1 MARTEP
7 DPGKKR
13 KRRPPP
19 PIASPPPPPPPA
31 ASFSSHSVDFS
42 GPFRDSVRRFV
53 RECAQPQDHAAVGG
67 CPTWRTDFVGGG
79 RGDAVFPLYTV
90 EEDVRGSPRPFCDG
104 CRYVG
109 WSHHFVS
116 KRRYHFI
123 IPREGEWAKPMSGD
137 ILELD
142 THLLHGMI
150 HCNGFGHLLCI
161 NGNEE
166 GTRSI
171 RAEELMDLWDRICA
185 ILRARKIT
193 VHDMSRK
200 GSMDLRL
207 LYGLAYGCSW
217 FAKWGYKFNLGS
229 FGVTKDKYNRAL
241 EVLGSLDLNTI
252 VQDFFD
258 TSHGRAI
265 RQIIRKYKDASESRL
280 VTISDLLQF
289 MLAFK
294 HKHPI
299 QKKTTV
305 EGHPAV
311 CSESQMVTDNRKP
324 LLNTI
329 DDIAPPLSAIISRS
343 YEEKSPVD
351 GNSAED
357 TSLISAIPVAELYSR
372 WPTKRLEHAA
382 KIIVN
387 TLKEHQ
393 ADVKGHKSMS
403 RQELRDAVR
412 LYIGDTGLIDFV
424 IKNIDNT
431 IVGSQIVRRKMNPQT
446 KTLVFTV
453 QEVGKEEKLED
464 RNSLRLC
471 SPVVEQEFDIYEDL
485 LCLYENILFGYPDS
499 HPVSLATQVILDSKH
514 FVKEWKYANAKDEKF
529 TRITCRVMPTYA
541 ELVSHLT
548 RPLPPGEL
556 IVVPQCVTTGEL
568 KLVVQR
574 ALRDTYIIMDQF
586 IVREMKA
593 CEMQVRDDQQVQH
606 RVLESQM
613 EVLVRGQGLDLESE
627 LRYEGGTDNWM
638 VDCVCGAR
646 DDDGERMVACD
657 VCQVWQHTLCAGIE
671 DDEEVPSMFICGR
684 CNAVKHSKN

>member
-1 MARTEP
+1 
-7 DPGKKR
+7 
-13 KRRPPP
+13 
-19 PIASPPPPPPPA
+19 
-31 ASFSSHSVDFS
+31 
-42 GPFRDSVRRFV
+42 
-53 RECAQPQDHAAVGG
+53 
-67 CPTWRTDFVGGG
+67 
-79 RGDAVFPLYTV
+79 
-90 EEDVRGSPRPFCDG
+90 
-104 CRYVG
+104 
-109 WSHHFVS
+109 
-116 KRRYHFI
+116 
-123 IPREGEWAKPMSGD
+123 MSGE

-166 GTRSI
+166 GSRFI

-185 ILRARKIT
+185 ILQARKIT

-200 GSMDLRL
+200 GLMDLRL

-252 VQDFFD
+252 VQDFID

-265 RQIIRKYKDASESRL
+265 RQIIRKYKDASESGL

-289 MLAFK
+289 VLAFK
-294 HKHPI
+294 HKHLI

-305 EGHPAV
+305 EGYPAV

-324 LLNTI
+324 LQLDTI
-329 DDIAPPLSAIISRS
+329 DDIAPPLSADISRS
-343 YEEKSPVD
+343 YEEKSHVED
-351 GNSAED
+351 NFAED
-357 TSLISAIPVAELYSR
+357 TSSVSALPVAELYSR

-387 TLKEHQ
+387 TLKERQ

-431 IVGSQIVRRKMNPQT
+431 IVGSQMVRRKMNPQT

-453 QEVGKEEKLED
+453 QEVGKEEKLENRD
-464 RNSLRLC
+464 SSHSR
-471 SPVVEQEFDIYEDL
+471 SPVVEQEYDIYEDL

-514 FVKEWKYANAKDEKF
+514 FVKEWKYANTNDEKS

-556 IVVPQCVTTGEL
+556 VIVPQCVTTGEL
-568 KLVVQR
+568 KLVMQR
-574 ALRDTYIIMDQF
+574 ALRDTYVIMDQF
-586 IVREMKA
+586 IVREVKA

-671 DDEEVPSMFICGR
+671 DDEDVPSMFICDR
-684 CNAVKHSKN
+684 CNAVKHNKN